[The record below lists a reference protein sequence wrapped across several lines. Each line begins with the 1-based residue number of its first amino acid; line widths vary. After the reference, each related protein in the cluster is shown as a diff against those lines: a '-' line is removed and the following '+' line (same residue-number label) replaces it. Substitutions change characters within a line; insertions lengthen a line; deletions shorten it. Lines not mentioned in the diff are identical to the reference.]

1 MFLRFDKLLNI
12 KYFVLFISISFYF
25 IYLSFI
31 LSKGFIEND
40 ETSDKVFL
48 ILSVVSI
55 EISYLLLSNNIINY
69 SIKKLSD
76 KFFLIIFFCLIFIIW
91 NKETVL
97 SYIDVIYFFLFHFF
111 LFLIVLRLIIFS
123 KICKL
128 ENIENHQISLIAI
141 LSIILSG
148 IFYQIDYSEK
158 NSYINII
165 ILSIFFLLLSL
176 LEKNKLNKK
185 FDLFLSIGL
194 FLILLKVFILSST
207 KDNFH
212 YSWYLGPVNSI
223 SADYNLLQNIS
234 SQYGY
239 LNIELVNIF
248 SDILSID
255 SSASIIILIVIFL
268 LIFFY
273 IFFIKIKYILNF
285 SFTASALFLGSL
297 VFGNIGYEN
306 LLGAVFIP
314 SSSVF
319 RFLPSLITILFLSK
333 IVVKE
338 YRFNLKN
345 AFLLYLLFFLS
356 LIWSFESA
364 FFVIF
369 PLCIFLFFLF
379 SMNLKYFN
387 RIIPILRIFLNRSK
401 FQTLLGIFMLILFF
415 FFFKE
420 KNTYLYYEHAL
431 NTSSSLAKEIVSN
444 KITLVYLYILF
455 LSYFILRDSLIHKN
469 FFITNILWFSLLTS
483 YSTYFMVRSVD
494 SNFIN
499 IFPFLIFIIC
509 SMKIL
514 SQDIRILRNISLI
527 IVFFYVI
534 ISSCYSIILNNDKFL
549 KNLLLP
555 TFFVT
560 PSYLS
565 ENYIPNTTIL
575 KKINEYDNLNLTL
588 ISDKTIHRPN
598 IHLTSKGY
606 GLPILP
612 LESFNILNKKT
623 KQTLMDDYFKKNS
636 KHLVLCLFDC
646 KFYRSNLDDNFYNKI
661 FLGEKLNFKL
671 LSSFQSKDVNE
682 YLYLIF

>member
-48 ILSVVSI
+48 ILSVISI
-55 EISYLLLSNNIINY
+55 EISYLLLSNNFINY
-69 SIKKLSD
+69 SIKKISD
-76 KFFLIIFFCLIFIIW
+76 KLFLVIFFCLTFIIW

-97 SYIDVIYFFLFHFF
+97 SYIDVVYFFLFHFF
-111 LFLIVLRLIIFS
+111 LFFIVLRFIIFS
-123 KICKL
+123 KIYKL
-128 ENIENHQISLIAI
+128 ENIENYQITLVAI

-165 ILSIFFLLLSL
+165 ILSIILLLLSL
-176 LEKNKLNKK
+176 LLKNKLNKK

-194 FLILLKVFILSST
+194 FLTLLKVFILSST
-207 KDNFH
+207 KDSFH
-212 YSWYLGPVNSI
+212 YSWYLGPANSI
-223 SADYNLLQNIS
+223 STDYNLLQNIP
-234 SQYGY
+234 SQYGF

-248 SDILSID
+248 SDMLNID
-255 SSASIIILIVIFL
+255 SSLSIIILIVFFL
-268 LIFFY
+268 LIFLC
-273 IFFIKIKYILNF
+273 IFFIKINDILNF
-285 SFTASALFLGSL
+285 SYTATALFLGSL
-297 VFGNIGYEN
+297 VFGSIGYNN

-338 YRFNLKN
+338 CSFNLKN
-345 AFLLYLLFFLS
+345 AFLLYFLFFLS

-364 FFVIF
+364 FFVIL
-369 PLCIFLFFLF
+369 PLCSFLFFLIF
-379 SMNLKYFN
+379 MNLRSFSKT
-387 RIIPILRIFLNRSK
+387 ILVLKNLNRSK
-401 FQTLLGIFMLILFF
+401 LQILLGIFMLIVFF

-420 KNTYLYYEHAL
+420 KNIYLYYEHAL

-514 SQDIRILRNISLI
+514 SQDIRILRNISII

-588 ISDKTIHRPN
+588 ISGETIHKPN
-598 IHLTSKGY
+598 IHLANKGY

-646 KFYRSNLDDNFYNKI
+646 KFYRSNLDDDFYNKI
-661 FLGEKLNFKL
+661 FLGENLNFKL